1 MNRKELQIQKKNMLT
16 VMQSCGYSV
25 YSITKYSSAVSR
37 FINYVSDNALNVDG
51 YSIEEFIE
59 YSCSIRKHNN
69 PQYCDMPS
77 LLIAYHFCYA
87 RNEKEAKKEA
97 KLALKACQNYHV
109 NVIYYDLEYSNY
121 QGNLSNDMYYKIAK
135 AFCDTIEGASYSVGI
150 YANQN
155 WFKTKLTNDGFSA
168 WTLWL
173 ANYGSNNGYNNWNNE
188 LQYNPFNHVLL
199 HQFTSNAKNGV
210 LKNIEGISS
219 TNLDC
224 SYDHGLISTF
234 AKNNQTNENKSFQ
247 VGDKV
252 KVNANSKWYDG
263 QSIASFVF
271 NNEYEI
277 IQINGD
283 RVVIGVNGKVT
294 GAISSDNLY

>member
-1 MNRKELQIQKKNMLT
+1 MSNYIIDISYHNGTVDLSKAKKYIAGVVARCSYGWSSSNIDKQWDNNAKQANELNIPL
-16 VMQSCGYSV
+16 
-25 YSITKYSSAVSR
+25 
-37 FINYVSDNALNVDG
+37 F
-51 YSIEEFIE
+51 
-59 YSCSIRKHNN
+59 
-69 PQYCDMPS
+69 
-77 LLIAYHFCYA
+77 AYHFRYA
-87 RNEKEAKKEA
+87 RNEEEAKKEA
-97 KLALKACQNYHV
+97 NLALKACQKYQV
-109 NVIYYDLEYSNY
+109 NVIYYDLEFSDY

-135 AFCDTIEGASYSVGI
+135 VFCDAIENAGYSVGI

-173 ANYGSNNGYNNWNNE
+173 ANYGNNNGYNTWNNE

-219 TNLDC
+219 SNLDC
-224 SYDHGLISTF
+224 SYDHGLINTF
-234 AKNNQTNENKSFQ
+234 VKDNQISENKSFH

-252 KVNANSKWYDG
+252 KVKADSKWYDG

-294 GAISSDNLY
+294 GAISSSNLY

>member
-1 MNRKELQIQKKNMLT
+1 MSKYIIDISYHNGIVDLSKAKKYIAGVVARCSYGWSSSNIDKQWKNNAKQANELGIPL
-16 VMQSCGYSV
+16 
-25 YSITKYSSAVSR
+25 
-37 FINYVSDNALNVDG
+37 F
-51 YSIEEFIE
+51 
-59 YSCSIRKHNN
+59 
-69 PQYCDMPS
+69 
-77 LLIAYHFCYA
+77 AYHFCYA
-87 RNEKEAKKEA
+87 RNESEAKKEA
-97 KLALKACQNYHV
+97 QLALTACKDYQV

-135 AFCDTIEGASYSVGI
+135 AFCDVIEKAGYSVGI

-155 WFKTKLTNDGFSA
+155 WFKMKLTNSGFSA

-173 ANYGSNNGYNNWNNE
+173 ANYGSNNGYNHWNNE

-199 HQFTSNAKNGV
+199 HQFTSNAKKGV
-210 LKNIEGISS
+210 LKDIEGISS
-219 TNLDC
+219 SSLDC
-224 SYDHGLISTF
+224 SYDHGLLKTFVKNVSTNDTRSF
-234 AKNNQTNENKSFQ
+234 A

-252 KVNANSKWYDG
+252 KVKQESRWYDE
-263 QSIASFVF
+263 QAIANFVF

-294 GAISSDNLY
+294 GAISADNLY

>member
-1 MNRKELQIQKKNMLT
+1 MSNYIIDISYHNGTVDLSKAKKYIAGVVARCSYGWSSSNIDKQWDNNAKQANELNIPL
-16 VMQSCGYSV
+16 
-25 YSITKYSSAVSR
+25 
-37 FINYVSDNALNVDG
+37 F
-51 YSIEEFIE
+51 
-59 YSCSIRKHNN
+59 
-69 PQYCDMPS
+69 
-77 LLIAYHFCYA
+77 AYHFCYA
-87 RNEKEAKKEA
+87 RNEEEAKKEA
-97 KLALKACQNYHV
+97 NLALKACQKYQV
-109 NVIYYDLEYSNY
+109 NVIYYDLEFSDY

-135 AFCDTIEGASYSVGI
+135 VFCDAIKNAGYSVGI

-173 ANYGSNNGYNNWNNE
+173 ANYGNNNGYNTWNNE

-219 TNLDC
+219 SNLDC
-224 SYDHGLISTF
+224 SYDHGLINTF
-234 AKNNQTNENKSFQ
+234 VKDNQISENKSFH

-252 KVNANSKWYDG
+252 KVKADSKWYDG

-294 GAISSDNLY
+294 GAISSSNLY

>member
-1 MNRKELQIQKKNMLT
+1 MSNYIIDISYHNGTVDLSKAKKYIAGVVARCSYGWSSSNIDKQWDNNAKQANELNIPL
-16 VMQSCGYSV
+16 
-25 YSITKYSSAVSR
+25 
-37 FINYVSDNALNVDG
+37 F
-51 YSIEEFIE
+51 
-59 YSCSIRKHNN
+59 
-69 PQYCDMPS
+69 
-77 LLIAYHFCYA
+77 AYHFCYA
-87 RNEKEAKKEA
+87 RNEEEAKKEA
-97 KLALKACQNYHV
+97 NLALKACQKYQV
-109 NVIYYDLEYSNY
+109 NVIYYDLEFSDY

-135 AFCDTIEGASYSVGI
+135 VFCDAIENAGYSVGI

-173 ANYGSNNGYNNWNNE
+173 ANYGNNNGYNTWNNE
-188 LQYNPFNHVLL
+188 LEYNPFNHVLL

-210 LKNIEGISS
+210 LKNIEGINSS
-219 TNLDC
+219 NLDC

-234 AKNNQTNENKSFQ
+234 VKDNQISKNKSFH

-252 KVNANSKWYDG
+252 KVKADSKWYDG

-294 GAISSDNLY
+294 GAISSSNLY

>member
-1 MNRKELQIQKKNMLT
+1 MSNYIIDISYHNGTVDLSKAKKYIAGVVARCSYGWSSSNIDKQWDNNAKQANELNIPL
-16 VMQSCGYSV
+16 
-25 YSITKYSSAVSR
+25 
-37 FINYVSDNALNVDG
+37 F
-51 YSIEEFIE
+51 
-59 YSCSIRKHNN
+59 
-69 PQYCDMPS
+69 
-77 LLIAYHFCYA
+77 AYHFCYA
-87 RNEKEAKKEA
+87 RNEEEAKKEA
-97 KLALKACQNYHV
+97 NLALKACQKYQV
-109 NVIYYDLEYSNY
+109 NVIYYDLEFSDY

-135 AFCDTIEGASYSVGI
+135 VFCDAIENAGYSVGI

-173 ANYGSNNGYNNWNNE
+173 ANYGNNNGYNTWNNE
-188 LQYNPFNHVLL
+188 LQHNPFNHVLL

-219 TNLDC
+219 SNLDC
-224 SYDHGLISTF
+224 SYDHGLINTF
-234 AKNNQTNENKSFQ
+234 VKDNQISENKSFH

-252 KVNANSKWYDG
+252 KVKADSKWYDG

-294 GAISSDNLY
+294 GAISSSNLY